1 MAKFKSRRKVIP
13 NDADEYAP
21 GRSAEE
27 KAVGHR
33 KAVARHYARNPQ
45 IREARRVQVADKRA
59 ATKLKKRKQYH
70 PKNSTPLIAA
80 HDENELGPAEDN
92 HWFFDPR
99 AGSYFDGESQPRNIV
114 PGMDGASDSH
124 GAVGTTGASLTSNER
139 AACDALAT
147 LAQGVGRSAS
157 LADREKSVD
166 SVLERAMLLSSL
178 DNDDSEQTLAKI
190 PQHTPVGRIDPR
202 RFSSGVTP
210 LSTHQHQQLV
220 AGALVLTSVQI
231 AQIRVA
237 ELNSGKL
244 TPPTTEERIRWC
256 LQAERVGGFRV
267 VHFTYSQQCAVDHW
281 RIVVNSAVLRE
292 VRRQRL
298 EAAQQSVI
306 EFEAPN

>member
-45 IREARRVQVADKRA
+45 IREARRVQVADKRCGCNKA
-59 ATKLKKRKQYH
+59 QETQTISSQ
-70 PKNSTPLIAA
+70 NSTPLIAA

-190 PQHTPVGRIDPR
+190 PSTRQWAGLTHGDSHPGLHHSPRINISNWWQGPW
-202 RFSSGVTP
+202 S
-210 LSTHQHQQLV
+210 
-220 AGALVLTSVQI
+220 
-231 AQIRVA
+231 
-237 ELNSGKL
+237 
-244 TPPTTEERIRWC
+244 
-256 LQAERVGGFRV
+256 
-267 VHFTYSQQCAVDHW
+267 
-281 RIVVNSAVLRE
+281 
-292 VRRQRL
+292 
-298 EAAQQSVI
+298 
-306 EFEAPN
+306 

>member
-27 KAVGHR
+27 KRSVTAR
-33 KAVARHYARNPQ
+33 RLQRHYARNPQ

-99 AGSYFDGESQPRNIV
+99 AGSYFDGESQPGNIV
-114 PGMDGASDSH
+114 PGMD
-124 GAVGTTGASLTSNER
+124 
-139 AACDALAT
+139 ACDALAT

-178 DNDDSEQTLAKI
+178 E
-190 PQHTPVGRIDPR
+190 
-202 RFSSGVTP
+202 
-210 LSTHQHQQLV
+210 
-220 AGALVLTSVQI
+220 
-231 AQIRVA
+231 
-237 ELNSGKL
+237 
-244 TPPTTEERIRWC
+244 
-256 LQAERVGGFRV
+256 
-267 VHFTYSQQCAVDHW
+267 
-281 RIVVNSAVLRE
+281 
-292 VRRQRL
+292 
-298 EAAQQSVI
+298 
-306 EFEAPN
+306 

>member
-13 NDADEYAP
+13 NDLTSMLQDAP
-21 GRSAEE
+21 PKKSGRSPQ
-27 KAVGHR
+27 GGCTTLR
-33 KAVARHYARNPQ
+33 K

-114 PGMDGASDSH
+114 PSMDGASDSH
-124 GAVGTTGASLTSNER
+124 GA
-139 AACDALAT
+139 
-147 LAQGVGRSAS
+147 GVGRSAS
-157 LADREKSVD
+157 LADWEKSVD